1 MRYQGTPRHLKNQ
14 TGRSTAS
21 LVLTIVGGIALFVV
35 IAAIGFTI
43 TAPDDDVAMV
53 EAAEF
58 TPQVI
63 AAGTIATAD
72 ETVVA
77 DETVRALRDT
87 AAVTEEELVRAAE
100 ATGSSGG
107 VAATRTLDA
116 ENPSEDAAESS
127 DGSGEM
133 APVPEEVLAADEYTY
148 DFIDWDSIDVVDVPD
163 QFRFDACAGAVPGLP
178 ALPWCPAGAGA
189 TIVAA
194 DDTFDGPP
202 FDTEY
207 SVQVYSPSSTVGSA
221 CPATSDSYAVTVRS
235 NRPSTLSVSA
245 WNETGGGGT
254 TPAATYELVTEPG
267 AAADWEA
274 AIAAD
279 PSARP
284 VLDHCVRLPDVSF
297 GWVGF
302 RVVGTSLYVPDAGAT
317 DSDDG
322 RGLYVAQNGGRPP
335 SGLVAATPTT
345 LYVRAW
351 NQSSV
356 DEQIFVQARE
366 RSPEACD
373 NLGDIALVGSGP
385 GSIQGI
391 RDRVIPMLPDR
402 TGWPWGLSWDELEI
416 HRLTLEPGVAYDVCI
431 FWVRGG
437 GPSFNPDSVVRTEH
451 AEVVPPS
458 PNAMSIA
465 VTGHA
470 FVDLEGDPLIE
481 QVSVVAILS
490 GPSTFDP
497 DRPTDACRGSWS
509 ANSAAETIDIAVSG
523 PGSGSLCTTTN
534 TTSLILQR
542 GMQVNVGAVDSLGD
556 RYSRTSWIPLSSN
569 LFRCGT
575 DCGEQRVEV
584 TVPMP
589 WVAPREVTGSFDWP
603 FDLET
608 DAIPPSTEDAP
619 GQDGPP
625 VGAIVLE
632 LTFSPTGAES
642 RNWVLGDIGE
652 QEQSPDRLPL
662 TPQMEVTFS
671 NPNPGTF
678 PRQPGIHFP
687 DGFPGTPHAM
697 VEVRV
702 EADRPVTLSGSV
714 EAYAGGRRCLRPGAD
729 PNIGARP
736 ASQLHVFRI
745 DGLCPTKGYNLTITA
760 ADEAGTNAEIFG
772 VGPADGSTPLP
783 FSTAQMNVSVRGEV
797 VIDPAAYGPGTE
809 ESAIHVSV
817 LDLYAQHPS
826 GRFGA
831 AESAIAPLT
840 GAFDEA
846 RETGWTFDIPYRQMV
861 CADPIA
867 NGGALE
873 PVALTVMPRS
883 GGVVSETVSLTL
895 QVRRWNA
902 PIRNVSGAG
911 GVIYRCTP
919 PPDDST
925 LYSLSETVIVERLFE
940 GVTFTSP
947 DGLYSLTVSGFLTP

>member
-1 MRYQGTPRHLKNQ
+1 MPSPMTDQA
-14 TGRSTAS
+14 GRSTAS

-35 IAAIGFTI
+35 MAAIGFTI
-43 TAPDDDVAMV
+43 TAPDDDVAIV

-63 AAGTIATAD
+63 AAGTVATAD

-87 AAVTEEELVRAAE
+87 DAVTEEELERAAE

-107 VAATRTLDA
+107 VSATRTLDA
-116 ENPSEDAAESS
+116 DVQGEDSTEPSDEAA
-127 DGSGEM
+127 DT
-133 APVPEEVLAADEYTY
+133 APVPEEVLAEDEYTY

-189 TIVAA
+189 TIVTA
-194 DDTFDGPP
+194 DDTLDGPP
-202 FDTEY
+202 IGGGGYYVLIAPGGVSWAPDCR
-207 SVQVYSPSSTVGSA
+207 PSDGTYRV
-221 CPATSDSYAVTVRS
+221 VVRS
-235 NRPSTLSVSA
+235 NRPSSLEVSA
-245 WNETGGGGT
+245 WNFLGGGGT
-254 TPAATYELVTEPG
+254 SPAETYEVSTDASG
-267 AAADWEA
+267 VADWEA
-274 AIAAD
+274 AVASDAGEPIY
-279 PSARP
+279 
-284 VLDHCVRLPDVSF
+284 VDHCIDVPNVDF
-297 GWVGF
+297 GRVGF
-302 RVVGTSLYVPDAGAT
+302 RVVGTSLYLPDGGAMDESEDGAT
-317 DSDDG
+317 WTAS
-322 RGLYVAQNGGRPP
+322 GGKPP

-356 DEQIFVQARE
+356 EEQIFVQARE

-385 GSIQGI
+385 GSIQGV
-391 RDRVIPMLPDR
+391 RDRVIPMDSDR
-402 TGWPWGLSWDELEI
+402 TGWLWGITWDELEI
-416 HRLTLEPGVAYDVCI
+416 HRLTLEPGVPYDVCI

-437 GPSFNPDSVVRTEH
+437 GPSFSPDSVVRTER

-458 PNAMSIA
+458 PNAMSVA
-465 VTGHA
+465 VTGHG
-470 FVDLEGDPLIE
+470 FVDLEGDPLIN

-497 DRPTDACRGSWS
+497 ERPTDACRGSWS

-523 PGSGSLCTTTN
+523 PGSGALCTTTN

-589 WVAPREVTGSFDWP
+589 WVAPRVVTGSGPIP
-603 FDLET
+603 FSNIESW
-608 DAIPPSTEDAP
+608 AVFEDDGPP
-619 GQDGPP
+619 GQEGPP
-625 VGAIVLE
+625 VGVVVLE

-662 TPQMEVTFS
+662 RPQMEVTFS

-714 EAYAGGRRCLRPGAD
+714 EAYAGARRCLRPGAD
-729 PNIGARP
+729 PTVASRP

-745 DGLCPTKGYNLTITA
+745 DGLCPTESYNLVLSV

-840 GAFDEA
+840 GPFDEA

-867 NGGALE
+867 NGGVLE
-873 PVALTVMPRS
+873 PVALTVMPLS
-883 GGVVSETVSLTL
+883 GGVVSEMVSLTL

-919 PPDDST
+919 PPGDET
-925 LYSLSETVIVERLFE
+925 LYSLSRSVPVEWLFE
-940 GVTFTSP
+940 GVTFRSP
-947 DGLYSLTVSGFLTP
+947 DRLYTLNVSGFLTP